1 MANLEVKIAA
11 HHNVDSNVV
20 KVQVY
25 VVSPC
30 DDYFHPADV
39 LSGEVQLYNVYN
51 TAKTG
56 LIEVALEKV
65 TFTKA
70 EANQDGYFAIFFIN
84 PAVSTNLEAR
94 ATLDLTGQGDTTAVT
109 AVLNEEGTFSDTPQ
123 HSVVGN
129 AANRS
134 WHLDKEKERD
144 EPYQNVSPHT
154 PIELGENQVVIP
166 EPTIVNSVWADIQ
179 FERLAELESDA
190 QLNGDLVYLGGGGRL
205 LPKPGSLSFQAI
217 DTPPWELGTSTST
230 EQGSVQL
237 LPNNAFTGTS
247 IIPGGSDSFPSG
259 YTMDSPG
266 ITIIKSS
273 VQQLQSNGFDANVW
287 NIQVNGASPISI
299 SPYSTASF
307 GLTEP
312 LAFDTSKPIAL
323 SLLAGMEKVAL
334 DSDIT
339 EVKLILNFFDFADR
353 ALPSKSIDLDPADL
367 FNARPLAPFSIQAQ
381 PSEYPASTEKFT
393 WRMEISSV
401 NQGDYVT
408 VRTAL
413 PSVTYTPF
421 ATSQV
426 LSEQTRVIDN
436 LSFVPDDP
444 FTLFDGAAVFS
455 LAIGFNGTPTEP
467 KWVFDTR
474 ESAGLTSGVALLV
487 NADGTLTMYV
497 QNATETVSVST
508 PAAPAWISG
517 KVSEIVA
524 EWRTTSSLLRISFDG
539 VTLVEDVATAL
550 PDMDGILANSIQLGA
565 NAQVSG
571 SLDSEFVRAVF
582 LKRPRT

>member
-25 VVSPC
+25 VVSAC

-39 LSGEVQLYNVYN
+39 LSGEVQLYNVYT

-56 LIEVALEKV
+56 LVEVALEKV

-84 PAVSTNLEAR
+84 PAISTNLEAR
-94 ATLDLTGQGDTTAVT
+94 ATLDLAGQGSTTTVT

-129 AANRS
+129 ATNRS

-144 EPYQNVSPHT
+144 EPYQDVSPHT
-154 PIELGENQVVIP
+154 PMELGENQVVIP
-166 EPTIVNSVWADIQ
+166 EPTIVNSVWTDIQ
-179 FERLAELESDA
+179 FERLAEVKSDA
-190 QLNGDLVYLGGGGRL
+190 QLNGDLVYIGGGGRL
-205 LPKPGSLSFQAI
+205 LPKPGSLSFQPI
-217 DTPPWELGTSTST
+217 DTPPWELGTSTFT

-237 LPNNAFTGTS
+237 LPNNTYTGST
-247 IIPGGSDSFPSG
+247 IPCGSGFFPGG

-266 ITIIKSS
+266 ITIIKSG
-273 VQQLQSNGFDANVW
+273 VQQLQGDGFDANAW
-287 NIQVNGASPISI
+287 NIQVNGASPVSI
-299 SPYSTASF
+299 SPYSVASF
-307 GLTEP
+307 GLAEP

-323 SLLAGMEKVAL
+323 SLLAGMEKVAP

-353 ALPSKSIDLDPADL
+353 ALPSKSIDLDPTDL

-381 PSEYPASTEKFT
+381 PSEFPASTEKFT
-393 WRMEISSV
+393 WRLEIGSV

-426 LSEQTRVIDN
+426 LSEQVRVSDN
-436 LSFVPDDP
+436 LSFVPDEP
-444 FTLFDGAAVFS
+444 FTLLDGAAVFS
-455 LAIGFNGTPTEP
+455 LAIGFEGTPTEP

-474 ESAGLTSGVALLV
+474 ESVGLTSGVALLV
-487 NADGTLTMYV
+487 NADGTLTLFV
-497 QNATETVSVST
+497 QNATETTSVST
-508 PAAPAWISG
+508 PAAPAWVSG
-517 KVSEIVA
+517 KVTEIVA
-524 EWRTTSSLLRISFDG
+524 EWRTAPALLRISVDG
-539 VTLVEDVATAL
+539 TTLIEDAATAL
-550 PDMDGILANSIQLGA
+550 PDMEGILATSLQLGA
-565 NAQVSG
+565 DKQVSG

-582 LKRPRT
+582 LKRPRS

>member
-1 MANLEVKIAA
+1 MANLEVKLAA
-11 HHNVDSNVV
+11 YHNVDSNVV
-20 KVQVY
+20 VVQVY

-56 LIEVALEKV
+56 LVEVPLESA
-65 TFTKA
+65 TFTK
-70 EANQDGYFAIFFIN
+70 EQANQDGYFAVFFIN

-94 ATLDLTGQGDTTAVT
+94 ATLDLVGQGATTAVT
-109 AVLNEEGTFSDTPQ
+109 VVMKEEGTFSDQPST
-123 HSVVGN
+123 SVVGSTP
-129 AANRS
+129 NRS

-144 EPYQNVSPHT
+144 EPYADVSPHN

-166 EPTIVNSVWADIQ
+166 EPTIVNSVWADIN
-179 FERLAELESDA
+179 FEKLAEVKSDA
-190 QLNGDLVYLGGGGRL
+190 QLDGQLVYLGGGGRL

-217 DTPPWELGTSTST
+217 DTPPWELGTSTFT

-237 LPNNAFTGTS
+237 LPNNTFTGAST
-247 IIPGGSDSFPSG
+247 IPCGSGFFPGG

-266 ITIIKSS
+266 ITIIKSG
-273 VQQLQSNGFDANVW
+273 VQKLQGDGFDANAW
-287 NIQVNGASPISI
+287 SIQVNGASPASI
-299 SPYSTASF
+299 TPYSTASF
-307 GLTEP
+307 GLAEP
-312 LAFDTSKPIAL
+312 LPFDITQPIAL
-323 SLLAGMEKVAL
+323 SLLAGMEKVAP

-353 ALPSKSIDLDPADL
+353 ALPSKEIDLDPADL
-367 FNARPLAPFSIQAQ
+367 FNARPLKPFSIQAQ

-393 WRMEISSV
+393 WRLEISSV

-436 LSFVPDDP
+436 LSFAPDEA
-444 FTLFDGAAVFS
+444 FTLLDGATVFN
-455 LAIGFNGTPTEP
+455 LAIGFNGMPTEP
-467 KWVFDTR
+467 KYVFDTR
-474 ESAGLTSGVALLV
+474 ESTGLTSGVALLV
-487 NADGTLTMYV
+487 NADGTLTLSL

-508 PAAPAWISG
+508 SASPLWVSG
-517 KVSEIVA
+517 KVSEVVA
-524 EWRTTSSLLRISFDG
+524 EWRTAPALLRISVDG
-539 VTLVEDVATAL
+539 DTLVEDTSTAL
-550 PDMDGILANSIQLGA
+550 PDMTDILATSIQLGS
-565 NAQVSG
+565 NSQVQG

-582 LKRPRT
+582 LKRPR